1 MSDHSLNV
9 SRRAVV
15 RALGATGLASA
26 LPWAEALAKK
36 ATEHLQAATPQDL
49 LDSKVKVINTYHEQH
64 CHGSCM
70 LKAYVKDGRLLALT
84 SAGDIPLKGSR
95 QADESIFKM
104 QRRCCPRGLAERKRL
119 YAPDRLK
126 YPLLQTIE
134 RGNLAGFKRIT
145 WDEALDRACEE
156 IERTVARQKEL
167 GYIPAWS
174 MGDTLLPYL
183 GHYVDTYGNQSTGNQ
198 IDCLN
203 NCFGREIRGNPA
215 IDMLNSKFIVLWSAN
230 TQATSPQ
237 WSLYLTK
244 AREKGI
250 PIVAV
255 DPRYSNTV
263 GAMATGAPGITP
275 WIGPRPGTDGV
286 ILAAMCNTIY
296 RRKLYDEA
304 YLRKYT
310 FGFYP
315 NETIISQSPL
325 NDPLTGK
332 PYKGQRFTVP
342 KGQSFIEYLDRL
354 QVEHGGETGV
364 LKWAEEISGVSA
376 QTIENLAVTY
386 AKAKPACLFSGAAS
400 GGAQRSSNGMYFV
413 WLQLALAAM
422 TGNATVRGGGI
433 GFVGRPDGYTMT
445 LGAAPKLTEAK
456 KFSPLRF
463 MLFNQSQIL
472 TTGRDLRTPEQMRD
486 DIKRLNGIDLGTDP
500 RIRVEMVW
508 RGGGSG
514 DRFNQSSSI
523 NPKIEAWKRLR
534 FVLCYERFMSSTAR
548 FSDLVLPSCT
558 QFEQSYF
565 HAGRMKT
572 DMNAVRQIVDPM
584 YECKPDYRINEMI
597 AERLGLDWGRHGMSD
612 MEIMRKQWAG
622 AKLPEAY
629 KKIDPEC
636 KLPSFE
642 EMLEE
647 ANLQLP
653 VPPEESVLQIN
664 DYQAGQFPTDTGR
677 INFYS
682 PYIDQRGR
690 AEEGAYCH
698 YVPAEEGY
706 ESIKAGKKSVGGRLY
721 TLQLTSPHVIE
732 RSHTQFD
739 NITMLADCYRRGIMI
754 HPDDAQKRG
763 IKDGD
768 KIYLYND
775 YGCTKMPAIV
785 TKRQCPGS
793 VAVGQGSWYQ
803 PSKTEFY
810 NAVFDGDYDGKPEVH
825 KVPVD
830 VGGCLNVLT
839 RDKVYGSPDPIA
851 HVLSPSGGS
860 GGMAVNGRACEVS
873 KTLPVF

>member
-1 MSDHSLNV
+1 MSDSSLKV
-9 SRRAVV
+9 SRRALVQ
-15 RALGATGLASA
+15 ALGATGMVSA
-26 LPWAEALAKK
+26 LPWAEALAQKLP
-36 ATEHLQAATPQDL
+36 THLRAATPQDL
-49 LDSKVKVINTYHEQH
+49 LDSKVKVINTYHELH

-84 SAGDIPLKGSR
+84 SAGDIPRKDSHE
-95 QADESIFKM
+95 ADESIYKL

-145 WDEALDRACEE
+145 WDEALDRACAE
-156 IERTVARQKEL
+156 IEKTVARQKEL

-174 MGDTLLPYL
+174 MGDTLLPYF
-183 GHYVDTYGNQSTGNQ
+183 GPYVDTYGNQSTGNQ

-215 IDMLNSKFIVLWSAN
+215 VDILNSKFILLWSAN
-230 TQATSPQ
+230 TQATSPH
-237 WSLYLTK
+237 LVMYLTK
-244 AREKGI
+244 AREQGI
-250 PIVAV
+250 PIVCV

-275 WIGPRPGTDGV
+275 WIGPRPGTDGA

-296 RRKLYDEA
+296 RRKLHDEA
-304 YLRKYT
+304 YLKKYT
-310 FGFYP
+310 FGFFP
-315 NETIISQSPL
+315 GESIVSQSPL
-325 NDPLTGK
+325 KDPITGK
-332 PYKGQRFTVP
+332 AYKGQQFTVP
-342 KGQSFIEYLDRL
+342 KGKSFVEYLDRL
-354 QVEHGGETGV
+354 QAEHGGEAGV
-364 LKWAEEISGVSA
+364 LKWAETVSGVSA
-376 QTIENLAVTY
+376 QTIETLALTY

-400 GGAQRSSNGMYFV
+400 GGAQRSANGMYFV

-433 GFVGRPDGYTMT
+433 GFVGRPDGYSLS
-445 LGAAPKLTEAK
+445 LGAAPKMTDAK

-463 MLFNQSQIL
+463 MLFNQSQVL
-472 TTGRDLRTPEQMRD
+472 TTGRDLRTAQQLRD
-486 DIKRLNGIDLGTDP
+486 DIKLLNNIDLGEDP

-523 NPKIEAWKRLR
+523 NPKIEAWKHLR
-534 FVLCYERFMSSTAR
+534 FVLCYERFMSTTAR

-565 HAGRMKT
+565 HGGRMKT
-572 DMNAVRQIVDPM
+572 DTNVVRQIVEPM
-584 YECKPDYRINEMI
+584 YECMPDYRINEMI
-597 AERLGLDWGRHGMSD
+597 AERLGLDWGRHGLSD
-612 MEIMRKQWAG
+612 MDIMRKQWAG

-629 KKIDPEC
+629 KTINPEC
-636 KLPSFE
+636 KLPTFE
-642 EMLEE
+642 EMLDE

-653 VPPEESVLQIN
+653 VHPQDSIIAIN
-664 DYQAGQFPTDTGR
+664 AFEPAHFPTDTGR

-682 PYIDQRGR
+682 PFMESRGR
-690 AEEGAYCH
+690 AEEGAFCH
-698 YVPAEEGY
+698 YVPADDGY
-706 ESIKAGKKSVGGRLY
+706 EAIKAGKKSLGGRTY
-721 TLQLTSPHVIE
+721 TLQLTSPHLIQ
-732 RSHTQFD
+732 RSHSQYD
-739 NITMLADCYRRGIMI
+739 NVTMIGDCYERGVMI
-754 HPDDAQKRG
+754 HPDDAKKRG

-768 KIYLYND
+768 LVYVYND
-775 YGCTKMPAIV
+775 YGCTKIPAVV

-810 NAVFDGDYDGKPEVH
+810 KAIFDGNYDGKPEVH

-839 RDKVYGSPDPIA
+839 RDKVVGSPDPVM

-860 GGMAVNGRACEVS
+860 GGMAINGRAVEVS
-873 KTLPVF
+873 KSLPTF